1 MQIMCQ
7 RLYTEMKQTSHIVI
21 FIATLVTHFFLTLR
35 IRTIFKM
42 ILSDEKKIRFPN
54 LSYKGS

>member
-42 ILSDEKKIRFPN
+42 ILSDEKKNRFSKSE
-54 LSYKGS
+54 LQG